1 VAAERY
7 PTHAGA
13 SGRTPA
19 TLRTS
24 ADAADAIGA
33 TRAALQ
39 RVVLRALAELGEATV
54 LEAVARTG
62 RSRESTQPRFSELIE
77 DGLVEPTGQR
87 RRNPSGRTA
96 AVLRLTVAGQRALTA
111 G

>member
-1 VAAERY
+1 MVDATPPY
-7 PTHAGA
+7 AGA
-13 SGRTPA
+13 KGRTPA
-19 TLRTS
+19 TLRASADS
-24 ADAADAIGA
+24 ADAIAG

-39 RVVLRALAELGEATV
+39 RIALRALAELGDGTP
-54 LEAVARTG
+54 LEIVAHTG
-62 RSRESTQPRFSELIE
+62 RTREAIQPRLSELIE
-77 DGLVEPTGQR
+77 LGMIEPTGQR